1 MTIKKVLLATILALI
16 LGFGIS
22 QSFNSSVDQDLVT
35 TAGYGIGDQVEDF
48 EMRNVDGEVYS
59 LRSIEEANGYIV
71 IFTSNMCPFAV
82 ANEDRMIALHN
93 QMAPRGYPVVAINSN
108 KADGDGFDDMVVR
121 SEEKEFP
128 FVYLRDDKE
137 AIYKKFGANKT
148 PHVYVLD
155 SDLTVQYIGAID
167 DNAQDADNVSQ
178 HFVAD
183 AIAALE
189 KGETPDP
196 ATTKAVG
203 CPIKA
208 GGGDHAKGGGRRGPP
223 DPTRILADM
232 DANNDGEITKAEAK
246 GPLVRDFD
254 RVDANGDGKLTLA
267 ELKNIKGPGG
277 PK

>member
-1 MTIKKVLLATILALI
+1 MTIKRILLVTILALV

-22 QSFNSSVDQDLVT
+22 QTFKASSDQDIT
-35 TAGYGIGDQVEDF
+35 IAGYGIGDQVTDF
-48 EMRNVDGEVYS
+48 EMKNVDGQMYS
-59 LRSIEEANGYIV
+59 LASIEGVNGYIV
-71 IFTSNMCPFAV
+71 VFTSNMCPFAV

-93 QMAPRGYPVVAINSN
+93 EMAPRGYPVIAINAN
-108 KADGDGFDDMVVR
+108 QADGDGFDDMVVR

-128 FVYLRDDKE
+128 FLYLRDDKD

-148 PHVYVLD
+148 PHVFVLD
-155 SDLTVQYIGAID
+155 RDLTVQYIGAID

-189 KGETPDP
+189 SGNTPDP

-223 DPTRILADM
+223 NPQTILEHM

-254 RVDANGDGKLTLA
+254 RVDANGDGKLTMA
-267 ELKNIKGPGG
+267 ELKNIRGPRE